1 MNDPTIGWSD
11 WIRFTP
17 DRGSFSAFPTTAGMY
32 QVRVAGDDG
41 LVYIGQTGRSLRER
55 VRTLCLRTLDA
66 EMPFNDPHTAAPNL
80 WAWRQTHGYEYEV
93 SVAEVDLP
101 GTDRL
106 ALECWLLWQHRL
118 ETGESTTANHG
129 RFHPQFTK
137 SENRKSGRR
146 GARLPDGQINLAG
159 GPSLPPLVANG
170 RPTSVDWMGLHWTE
184 TAPLASESISDAP
197 QSPGV
202 YRIIQDAQV
211 VYIGESYD
219 LRARLRTHARDW
231 KSAAGCSW
239 VETPLASLA
248 YQRHELENDLIA
260 MCYSANGHSPRHQ
273 FGWCSG
279 QVRIQV

>member
-1 MNDPTIGWSD
+1 MYEREITWSD
-11 WIRFTP
+11 WVGFAAERKT
-17 DRGSFSAFPTTAGMY
+17 FSVFPATSGVY
-32 QVRVAGDDG
+32 RVRITDDDG

-118 ETGESTTANHG
+118 ETGESTMANHG

-146 GARLPDGQINLAG
+146 GARLPDGQINPAG
-159 GPSLPPLVANG
+159 GPSLPPLEANG
-170 RPTSVDWMGLHWTE
+170 QPTSPDWMGLHWTE
-184 TAPLASESISDAP
+184 TAPLATERLSDAP

-211 VYIGESYD
+211 VYVGESGD
-219 LRARLRTHARDW
+219 LRARLRTHARNW
-231 KSAAGCSW
+231 KSAASCSW
-239 VETPLASLA
+239 IETPHASLVH
-248 YQRHELENDLIA
+248 QRHELENDLIGGFF
-260 MCYSANGHSPRHQ
+260 SEHGHCPTRQ
-273 FGWCSG
+273 FG
-279 QVRIQV
+279 Q